1 MVLHLIQAIMM
12 AFAGVFSIALGRDM
26 YKHRK
31 DGFSD
36 KNPVALG
43 SISFVTLFFDT
54 LGIGSVPPA
63 TACFKMFKLVP
74 DDKIPG
80 THFIANVIPC
90 VLSAF
95 VFMQTIEVEIL
106 TLVAMVSAAAFGG
119 YFGARFVSKL
129 PVQKIQ
135 FVLGIALLIVTFII
149 AAQQLNLMPAG
160 GTETGLHGW
169 KLAAATAGAFCSG
182 FLLNLAIPFYPT
194 TMALTYMLGL
204 DPRSVFPIMVTA
216 CVFLQA
222 AGGFKYIKEGKY
234 DRKFGLI
241 SVFAGTAG
249 VAIAAFIVKSMP
261 IYWLKWIICI
271 VIVYT
276 AILMLRSAIKSK
288 KEAQNKIAEE
298 A

>member
-1 MVLHLIQAIMM
+1 MILHAIQAVMV
-12 AFAGVFSIALGRDM
+12 AFVSVFSVFLGRDM
-26 YKHRK
+26 YKNRK
-31 DGFSD
+31 TGFSD
-36 KNPVALG
+36 KNPFALG

-80 THFIANVIPC
+80 THFISNTIPC

-95 VFMQTIEVEIL
+95 VFLQSIEVEML
-106 TLVAMVSAAAFGG
+106 TLISMVAAATIGG
-119 YFGARFVSKL
+119 FVGARFVSKL
-129 PVQKIQ
+129 PVQRIQ
-135 FVLGIALLIVTFII
+135 LILGICLLIVTFII
-149 AAQQLNLMPAG
+149 AAQQLNLMPSG
-160 GTETGLHGW
+160 GTATGLHGW
-169 KLAAATAGAFCSG
+169 KLAVATIGAFGSG

-222 AGGFKYIKEGKY
+222 AGGFQYIKEGKY
-234 DRKFGLI
+234 DRKFCLI
-241 SVFAGTAG
+241 SIFAGTAG
-249 VAIAAFIVKSMP
+249 VAIAAFLVKSMP

-276 AILMLRSAIKSK
+276 AILMLRSALSK
-288 KEAQNKIAEE
+288 NKTDAEAVK
-298 A
+298 